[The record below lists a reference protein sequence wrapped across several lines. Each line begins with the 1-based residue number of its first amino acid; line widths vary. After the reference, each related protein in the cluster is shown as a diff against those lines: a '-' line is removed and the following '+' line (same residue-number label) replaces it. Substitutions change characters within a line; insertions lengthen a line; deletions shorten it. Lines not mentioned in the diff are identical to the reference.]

1 MYSCANIG
9 NPSGGPIDKTPP
21 IFMRSNPTP
30 NAVNVKDRKI
40 EIFFDEIVTLKDPS
54 TKIIVSPAQ
63 TEMPRM
69 SALGRKVTVELV
81 DSLLPNTTYT
91 IDFSN
96 SIQDNNEG
104 NAIDNFAFAFST
116 GSVIDSM
123 RVSGYVLDS
132 RTLEPMQSVVV
143 GLQSNLADS
152 AFHKEKLQRVAL
164 TNDRGQFTIR
174 NVSPGSYH
182 IFALK
187 DLDRDYKFGNPTEDI
202 AFLDSII
209 VPSIGSREAADT
221 VYNDLNEIDTIMR
234 ATRPAYFPNDILLS
248 MFNEDR
254 KSQYLA
260 NNLRVDSTRISLTFA
275 AASDTLPSL
284 SIVGRNDVPDQ
295 WYTLERSQTNDTLTY
310 WIRPP
315 HLVSADTLMVAT
327 TYLRTDTASNLSW
340 GTDTLK
346 FTFQRQKA
354 KKKKKNEETDSLE
367 QIRFMELHPLANDTQ
382 EVYAPLLLQT
392 GTPIERYSREAFH
405 LQRKLQNDTIFYP
418 AEIKS
423 IALRDST
430 LNRRDLMLKVDW
442 EPGAAYTLAVD
453 SLAMTDIYG
462 LQTKPLKVDFN
473 VRKMEEYGNIVFNI
487 PAVRDS
493 AIVELLDGTEKI
505 VLRAPVK
512 SHRAELLNLLPG
524 KYYARLFI
532 DRNGNGKYDTGNYD
546 MHLQP
551 EETVYYPGAINLKKN
566 WDVEQTW
573 DIYATPIDKQKPEAI
588 KKNKPE
594 RKKWE
599 KVNTEKTETDE
610 DEENGFSD
618 FSNPNDPNLRN
629 SNNFGNY
636 RKYDSKIYFHFF
648 AQKFAHST
656 KAHYL
661 CTRKSQ
667 QRLCPDGGIGRRA
680 GLKHQWS
687 KIHPGSIPGLGTQK
701 RL

>member
-1 MYSCANIG
+1 MNNSKSLYYIFIIIAAAVMYSCANIG

-174 NVSPGSYH
+174 NVSPGIYH

-367 QIRFMELHPLANDTQ
+367 QIRFMELHPLANGTQ

-512 SHRAELLNLLPG
+512 NHRAELLNLLPG

-636 RKYDSKIYFHFF
+636 RK
-648 AQKFAHST
+648 
-656 KAHYL
+656 
-661 CTRKSQ
+661 
-667 QRLCPDGGIGRRA
+667 
-680 GLKHQWS
+680 
-687 KIHPGSIPGLGTQK
+687 
-701 RL
+701 

>member
-1 MYSCANIG
+1 MNNSKSLYYIFIIIAAAVMYSCANIG

-63 TEMPRM
+63 TEMTRM

-284 SIVGRNDVPDQ
+284 SIVGRNDVSDQ

-367 QIRFMELHPLANDTQ
+367 QIRFMELHPLANGTQ

-405 LQRKLQNDTIFYP
+405 LQRKLQNDTTFYP

-430 LNRRDLMLKVDW
+430 LSRRDLMLKVDW

-487 PAVRDS
+487 TAVRDS

-512 SHRAELLNLLPG
+512 NHRAELLNLLPG

-636 RKYDSKIYFHFF
+636 R
-648 AQKFAHST
+648 
-656 KAHYL
+656 
-661 CTRKSQ
+661 R
-667 QRLCPDGGIGRRA
+667 
-680 GLKHQWS
+680 
-687 KIHPGSIPGLGTQK
+687 
-701 RL
+701 

>member
-1 MYSCANIG
+1 MNNSKSLYYIFIIIAAAVMYSCANIG

-367 QIRFMELHPLANDTQ
+367 QIRFMELHPLANGTQ
-382 EVYAPLLLQT
+382 DVYAPLLLQT

-573 DIYATPIDKQKPEAI
+573 DIYATPIDKQKSEAI

-629 SNNFGNY
+629 SNNFGN
-636 RKYDSKIYFHFF
+636 
-648 AQKFAHST
+648 
-656 KAHYL
+656 
-661 CTRKSQ
+661 
-667 QRLCPDGGIGRRA
+667 
-680 GLKHQWS
+680 
-687 KIHPGSIPGLGTQK
+687 
-701 RL
+701 

>member
-1 MYSCANIG
+1 MNNSKSLYYIFIIIAAAVMYSCANIG

-367 QIRFMELHPLANDTQ
+367 QIRFMELHPLANGTQ

-442 EPGAAYTLAVD
+442 EPGAAYKLAVD

-618 FSNPNDPNLRN
+618 FSNSNDPNLRN

-636 RKYDSKIYFHFF
+636 SR
-648 AQKFAHST
+648 
-656 KAHYL
+656 
-661 CTRKSQ
+661 
-667 QRLCPDGGIGRRA
+667 
-680 GLKHQWS
+680 
-687 KIHPGSIPGLGTQK
+687 
-701 RL
+701 

>member
-187 DLDRDYKFGNPTEDI
+187 DLDRDYKFGNQTEDI

-367 QIRFMELHPLANDTQ
+367 QIRFMELHPLANGTQ

-405 LQRKLQNDTIFYP
+405 LQRKLQNDTTFYP

-430 LNRRDLMLKVDW
+430 LSRRDLMLKVDW
-442 EPGAAYTLAVD
+442 EPGAAYKLAVD

-493 AIVELLDGTEKI
+493 AIVELLDGTDKV
-505 VLRAPVK
+505 VLHTPVK
-512 SHRAELLNLLPG
+512 NHRAELLNLQPG

-573 DIYATPIDKQKPEAI
+573 DIYATPIDKQKSEAI

-629 SNNFGNY
+629 SNNFG
-636 RKYDSKIYFHFF
+636 DH
-648 AQKFAHST
+648 
-656 KAHYL
+656 
-661 CTRKSQ
+661 
-667 QRLCPDGGIGRRA
+667 RR
-680 GLKHQWS
+680 
-687 KIHPGSIPGLGTQK
+687 
-701 RL
+701 

>member
-315 HLVSADTLMVAT
+315 HLVSADTLIVAT

-367 QIRFMELHPLANDTQ
+367 QIRFMELHPLANGTQ

-430 LNRRDLMLKVDW
+430 LSRRDLMLKVDW

-487 PAVRDS
+487 TAVRDS

-512 SHRAELLNLLPG
+512 NHRAELLNLLPG

-636 RKYDSKIYFHFF
+636 SR
-648 AQKFAHST
+648 
-656 KAHYL
+656 
-661 CTRKSQ
+661 
-667 QRLCPDGGIGRRA
+667 
-680 GLKHQWS
+680 
-687 KIHPGSIPGLGTQK
+687 
-701 RL
+701 

>member
-1 MYSCANIG
+1 MNNSKSLYYIFIIIAAAVMYSCANIG

-248 MFNEDR
+248 MFNEGR

-315 HLVSADTLMVAT
+315 HLVSADTLIVAT

-367 QIRFMELHPLANDTQ
+367 QIRFMELHPLANGTQ

-405 LQRKLQNDTIFYP
+405 LQRKLQNDTTFYP

-430 LNRRDLMLKVDW
+430 LSRRDLMLKVDW

-487 PAVRDS
+487 TAVRDS

-512 SHRAELLNLLPG
+512 NHRAELLNLLPG

-636 RKYDSKIYFHFF
+636 SR
-648 AQKFAHST
+648 
-656 KAHYL
+656 
-661 CTRKSQ
+661 
-667 QRLCPDGGIGRRA
+667 
-680 GLKHQWS
+680 
-687 KIHPGSIPGLGTQK
+687 
-701 RL
+701 

>member
-1 MYSCANIG
+1 MNNSKSLYYIFIIIAAAVMYSCANIG

-310 WIRPP
+310 WIRPT

-367 QIRFMELHPLANDTQ
+367 QIRFMELHPLVNGTQ

-512 SHRAELLNLLPG
+512 NHRAELLNLLPG

-629 SNNFGNY
+629 SNNFG
-636 RKYDSKIYFHFF
+636 D
-648 AQKFAHST
+648 
-656 KAHYL
+656 YL
-661 CTRKSQ
+661 R
-667 QRLCPDGGIGRRA
+667 
-680 GLKHQWS
+680 
-687 KIHPGSIPGLGTQK
+687 
-701 RL
+701 

>member
-1 MYSCANIG
+1 MNNSKSLYYIFIIIAAAVMYSCANIG

-367 QIRFMELHPLANDTQ
+367 QIRFMELHPLANGTQ

-405 LQRKLQNDTIFYP
+405 LQRKLQNDTTFYP

-551 EETVYYPGAINLKKN
+551 EETVYYPGVINLKKN

-636 RKYDSKIYFHFF
+636 R
-648 AQKFAHST
+648 
-656 KAHYL
+656 
-661 CTRKSQ
+661 R
-667 QRLCPDGGIGRRA
+667 
-680 GLKHQWS
+680 
-687 KIHPGSIPGLGTQK
+687 
-701 RL
+701 

>member
-1 MYSCANIG
+1 MLFSRLALSLQAETENQMNNSKSLYYIFIIIAAAVMYSCANIG

-367 QIRFMELHPLANDTQ
+367 QIRFMELHPLANGTQ

-418 AEIKS
+418 ADIKS

-430 LNRRDLMLKVDW
+430 LSRRDLMLKVDW

-453 SLAMTDIYG
+453 SLAITDIYG

-512 SHRAELLNLLPG
+512 NHRAELLNLLPG

-636 RKYDSKIYFHFF
+636 RK
-648 AQKFAHST
+648 
-656 KAHYL
+656 
-661 CTRKSQ
+661 
-667 QRLCPDGGIGRRA
+667 
-680 GLKHQWS
+680 
-687 KIHPGSIPGLGTQK
+687 
-701 RL
+701 

>member
-1 MYSCANIG
+1 MNNSKSLYYIFIIIAAAVMYSCANIG

-367 QIRFMELHPLANDTQ
+367 QIRFMELHPLANGTQ

-405 LQRKLQNDTIFYP
+405 LQRKLQNDTTFYP

-430 LNRRDLMLKVDW
+430 LSRRDLMLKVDW
-442 EPGAAYTLAVD
+442 EPGAAYKLAVD

-487 PAVRDS
+487 TAVRDS

-512 SHRAELLNLLPG
+512 NHRAELLNLLPG

-636 RKYDSKIYFHFF
+636 R
-648 AQKFAHST
+648 
-656 KAHYL
+656 
-661 CTRKSQ
+661 R
-667 QRLCPDGGIGRRA
+667 
-680 GLKHQWS
+680 
-687 KIHPGSIPGLGTQK
+687 
-701 RL
+701 

>member
-1 MYSCANIG
+1 MNNSKSLYYIFIIIAAAVMYSCANIG

-69 SALGRKVTVELV
+69 SALGRKVTVEPV

-315 HLVSADTLMVAT
+315 HLVSADTLIVAT

-367 QIRFMELHPLANDTQ
+367 QIRFMELHPLANGTQ

-405 LQRKLQNDTIFYP
+405 LQRKLQNDTTFYP

-430 LNRRDLMLKVDW
+430 LSRRDLMLNVDW

-453 SLAMTDIYG
+453 SLAITDIYG

-610 DEENGFSD
+610 DEEIGFSD

-636 RKYDSKIYFHFF
+636 R
-648 AQKFAHST
+648 
-656 KAHYL
+656 
-661 CTRKSQ
+661 R
-667 QRLCPDGGIGRRA
+667 
-680 GLKHQWS
+680 
-687 KIHPGSIPGLGTQK
+687 
-701 RL
+701 

>member
-1 MYSCANIG
+1 MNNSKSLYYIFIIIAAAVMYSCANIG

-30 NAVNVKDRKI
+30 NAANVKDRKI
-40 EIFFDEIVTLKDPS
+40 EIFFDEIVSLKDPS

-367 QIRFMELHPLANDTQ
+367 QIRFMELHPLANGTQ

-405 LQRKLQNDTIFYP
+405 LQRKLQNDTTFYP

-430 LNRRDLMLKVDW
+430 LSRRDLMLKVDW

-493 AIVELLDGTEKI
+493 AIVELLDGTDKV
-505 VLRAPVK
+505 VLHTQVK
-512 SHRAELLNLLPG
+512 KHRAELLNLQPG

-546 MHLQP
+546 LHLQP
-551 EETVYYPGAINLKKN
+551 EETVYFPGAINLKKN

-629 SNNFGNY
+629 SNNFDNY
-636 RKYDSKIYFHFF
+636 R
-648 AQKFAHST
+648 
-656 KAHYL
+656 
-661 CTRKSQ
+661 R
-667 QRLCPDGGIGRRA
+667 
-680 GLKHQWS
+680 
-687 KIHPGSIPGLGTQK
+687 
-701 RL
+701 

>member
-1 MYSCANIG
+1 MNNSKSLYYIFIIIAAAVMYSCANIG

-367 QIRFMELHPLANDTQ
+367 QIRFMELHPLANGTQ

-405 LQRKLQNDTIFYP
+405 LQRKLQNDTTFYP

-430 LNRRDLMLKVDW
+430 LSRRDLMLKVDW

-487 PAVRDS
+487 PEVRDS

-636 RKYDSKIYFHFF
+636 R
-648 AQKFAHST
+648 
-656 KAHYL
+656 
-661 CTRKSQ
+661 R
-667 QRLCPDGGIGRRA
+667 
-680 GLKHQWS
+680 
-687 KIHPGSIPGLGTQK
+687 
-701 RL
+701 

>member
-1 MYSCANIG
+1 MNNSKSLYYIFIIIAAAVMYSCSNIG

-367 QIRFMELHPLANDTQ
+367 QIRFMELHPLANGTQ

-405 LQRKLQNDTIFYP
+405 LQRKLQNDTTFYP

-636 RKYDSKIYFHFF
+636 SR
-648 AQKFAHST
+648 
-656 KAHYL
+656 
-661 CTRKSQ
+661 
-667 QRLCPDGGIGRRA
+667 
-680 GLKHQWS
+680 
-687 KIHPGSIPGLGTQK
+687 
-701 RL
+701 

>member
-1 MYSCANIG
+1 MNNSKSLYYIFIIIAAAVMYSCANIG

-81 DSLLPNTTYT
+81 DSLLSNTTYT

-327 TYLRTDTASNLSW
+327 TYLRTDTTSNLSW

-367 QIRFMELHPLANDTQ
+367 QIRFMELHPLANGTQ

-405 LQRKLQNDTIFYP
+405 LQRKLQNDTTFYP

-430 LNRRDLMLKVDW
+430 LSRRDLMLKVDW
-442 EPGAAYTLAVD
+442 EPGAAYKLAID

-636 RKYDSKIYFHFF
+636 R
-648 AQKFAHST
+648 
-656 KAHYL
+656 
-661 CTRKSQ
+661 R
-667 QRLCPDGGIGRRA
+667 
-680 GLKHQWS
+680 
-687 KIHPGSIPGLGTQK
+687 
-701 RL
+701 

>member
-152 AFHKEKLQRVAL
+152 AFHREKLQRVAL

-295 WYTLERSQTNDTLTY
+295 WHTLERSQTNDTLTY
-310 WIRPP
+310 WIRPT

-367 QIRFMELHPLANDTQ
+367 QIRFMELHPLANGTQ

-405 LQRKLQNDTIFYP
+405 LQRKLQNDTTFYP

-430 LNRRDLMLKVDW
+430 LSRRDLMLKVDW

-493 AIVELLDGTEKI
+493 AIVELLDGTDKV
-505 VLRAPVK
+505 VLHTPVK

-636 RKYDSKIYFHFF
+636 R
-648 AQKFAHST
+648 
-656 KAHYL
+656 
-661 CTRKSQ
+661 R
-667 QRLCPDGGIGRRA
+667 
-680 GLKHQWS
+680 
-687 KIHPGSIPGLGTQK
+687 
-701 RL
+701 

>member
-1 MYSCANIG
+1 MNNSKSLYYIFIIIAAAVMYSCANIG

-367 QIRFMELHPLANDTQ
+367 QIRFMELHPLANGTQ

-405 LQRKLQNDTIFYP
+405 LQRKLQNDTTFYP

-629 SNNFGNY
+629 SNNFGDY
-636 RKYDSKIYFHFF
+636 R
-648 AQKFAHST
+648 
-656 KAHYL
+656 
-661 CTRKSQ
+661 R
-667 QRLCPDGGIGRRA
+667 
-680 GLKHQWS
+680 
-687 KIHPGSIPGLGTQK
+687 
-701 RL
+701 

>member
-123 RVSGYVLDS
+123 RVSGYVIDS

-209 VPSIGSREAADT
+209 VPSIGTREAADT

-284 SIVGRNDVPDQ
+284 NIVGRNDVPDQ

-367 QIRFMELHPLANDTQ
+367 QIRFMELHPLANGTQ

-430 LNRRDLMLKVDW
+430 LNRRDLVLKVDW

-487 PAVRDS
+487 TAVRDS

-512 SHRAELLNLLPG
+512 NHRAELLNLLPG

-618 FSNPNDPNLRN
+618 FSNPNDPNQRN

-636 RKYDSKIYFHFF
+636 R
-648 AQKFAHST
+648 
-656 KAHYL
+656 
-661 CTRKSQ
+661 R
-667 QRLCPDGGIGRRA
+667 
-680 GLKHQWS
+680 
-687 KIHPGSIPGLGTQK
+687 
-701 RL
+701 

>member
-1 MYSCANIG
+1 MNNSKSLYYIFIIIAAAVMYSCANIG

-284 SIVGRNDVPDQ
+284 NIVGRNDVPDQ

-367 QIRFMELHPLANDTQ
+367 QIRFMELHPLANGTQ

-405 LQRKLQNDTIFYP
+405 LQRKLQNDTTFYP
-418 AEIKS
+418 TEIKS

-430 LNRRDLMLKVDW
+430 LSRRDLMLKVDW

-487 PAVRDS
+487 PEVRDS
-493 AIVELLDGTEKI
+493 AIVELLDGTDKV
-505 VLRAPVK
+505 VLHTPVK
-512 SHRAELLNLLPG
+512 NHRAELLNLLPG

-599 KVNTEKTETDE
+599 KVDTEKTETDE

-618 FSNPNDPNLRN
+618 SSNPNDPNLRN

-636 RKYDSKIYFHFF
+636 R
-648 AQKFAHST
+648 
-656 KAHYL
+656 
-661 CTRKSQ
+661 R
-667 QRLCPDGGIGRRA
+667 
-680 GLKHQWS
+680 
-687 KIHPGSIPGLGTQK
+687 
-701 RL
+701 

>member
-1 MYSCANIG
+1 MNNSKSLYYIFIIIAAAVMYSCANIG

-354 KKKKKNEETDSLE
+354 KKKKKNEETDYLE
-367 QIRFMELHPLANDTQ
+367 QIRFMELHPLANGTQ

-405 LQRKLQNDTIFYP
+405 LQRKLQNDTTFYP

-512 SHRAELLNLLPG
+512 NHRAELLNLLPG

-599 KVNTEKTETDE
+599 KVDTEKTETDE

-629 SNNFGNY
+629 SNNFG
-636 RKYDSKIYFHFF
+636 D
-648 AQKFAHST
+648 
-656 KAHYL
+656 YL
-661 CTRKSQ
+661 R
-667 QRLCPDGGIGRRA
+667 
-680 GLKHQWS
+680 
-687 KIHPGSIPGLGTQK
+687 
-701 RL
+701 

>member
-367 QIRFMELHPLANDTQ
+367 QIRFMELHPLANGTQ

-405 LQRKLQNDTIFYP
+405 LQRKLQNDTTFYP

-423 IALRDST
+423 IVLRDST
-430 LNRRDLMLKVDW
+430 LSRRDLMLKVDW

-599 KVNTEKTETDE
+599 KVSTEKTETDE

-629 SNNFGNY
+629 SNNFDNY
-636 RKYDSKIYFHFF
+636 R
-648 AQKFAHST
+648 
-656 KAHYL
+656 
-661 CTRKSQ
+661 R
-667 QRLCPDGGIGRRA
+667 
-680 GLKHQWS
+680 
-687 KIHPGSIPGLGTQK
+687 
-701 RL
+701 

>member
-1 MYSCANIG
+1 MNNSKSLYYIFIIIAAAVMYSCANIG

-367 QIRFMELHPLANDTQ
+367 QIRFMELHPLANSTQ

-512 SHRAELLNLLPG
+512 NHRAELLNLLPG

-636 RKYDSKIYFHFF
+636 RK
-648 AQKFAHST
+648 
-656 KAHYL
+656 
-661 CTRKSQ
+661 
-667 QRLCPDGGIGRRA
+667 
-680 GLKHQWS
+680 
-687 KIHPGSIPGLGTQK
+687 
-701 RL
+701 

>member
-1 MYSCANIG
+1 MLFSRLALSLQAETENQMNNSKSLYYIFIIIAAAVMYSCANIG

-123 RVSGYVLDS
+123 RVSGYVIDS

-209 VPSIGSREAADT
+209 VPSIGTREAADT

-367 QIRFMELHPLANDTQ
+367 QIRFMELHPLANGTQ

-430 LNRRDLMLKVDW
+430 LNRRDLVLKVDW

-487 PAVRDS
+487 TTVRDS

-512 SHRAELLNLLPG
+512 NHRAELLNLLPG

-618 FSNPNDPNLRN
+618 FSNPNDPNQRN

-636 RKYDSKIYFHFF
+636 R
-648 AQKFAHST
+648 
-656 KAHYL
+656 
-661 CTRKSQ
+661 R
-667 QRLCPDGGIGRRA
+667 
-680 GLKHQWS
+680 
-687 KIHPGSIPGLGTQK
+687 
-701 RL
+701 

>member
-1 MYSCANIG
+1 MNNSKSLYYIFIIIAAAVMYSCANIG

-143 GLQSNLADS
+143 GLQSNLVDS

-327 TYLRTDTASNLSW
+327 TYLRTDTTSNLSW

-367 QIRFMELHPLANDTQ
+367 QIRFMELHPLANGTQ

-405 LQRKLQNDTIFYP
+405 LQRKLQNDTTFYP

-618 FSNPNDPNLRN
+618 FSNPNDPNQRN

-636 RKYDSKIYFHFF
+636 R
-648 AQKFAHST
+648 
-656 KAHYL
+656 
-661 CTRKSQ
+661 R
-667 QRLCPDGGIGRRA
+667 
-680 GLKHQWS
+680 
-687 KIHPGSIPGLGTQK
+687 
-701 RL
+701 

>member
-1 MYSCANIG
+1 MNNSKSLYYIFIIIAAAVMYSCANIG

-327 TYLRTDTASNLSW
+327 TYLRTDTTSNLSW

-367 QIRFMELHPLANDTQ
+367 QIRFMELHPLANGTQ

-405 LQRKLQNDTIFYP
+405 LQRKLQNDTTFYP

-430 LNRRDLMLKVDW
+430 LSRRDLMLKVDW

-493 AIVELLDGTEKI
+493 AIVELLDGTDKV
-505 VLRAPVK
+505 VLHTPVK

-573 DIYATPIDKQKPEAI
+573 DIYATPIDKQKSEAI

-618 FSNPNDPNLRN
+618 LSNPDDPNQRN

-636 RKYDSKIYFHFF
+636 R
-648 AQKFAHST
+648 
-656 KAHYL
+656 
-661 CTRKSQ
+661 R
-667 QRLCPDGGIGRRA
+667 
-680 GLKHQWS
+680 
-687 KIHPGSIPGLGTQK
+687 
-701 RL
+701 

>member
-1 MYSCANIG
+1 MYSCANTG

-221 VYNDLNEIDTIMR
+221 VYNDLNDIDTIMR

-367 QIRFMELHPLANDTQ
+367 QIRFMELHPLANGTQ

-573 DIYATPIDKQKPEAI
+573 DIYATPIDKQKSEAI

-610 DEENGFSD
+610 DEENGFND
-618 FSNPNDPNLRN
+618 FSNPDDPNLRN
-629 SNNFGNY
+629 SNNFGDY
-636 RKYDSKIYFHFF
+636 R
-648 AQKFAHST
+648 
-656 KAHYL
+656 
-661 CTRKSQ
+661 R
-667 QRLCPDGGIGRRA
+667 
-680 GLKHQWS
+680 
-687 KIHPGSIPGLGTQK
+687 
-701 RL
+701 

>member
-1 MYSCANIG
+1 MNNSKSLYYIFIIIAAAVMYSCANIG

-143 GLQSNLADS
+143 GLQSNLANS

-315 HLVSADTLMVAT
+315 HLVSADTLIVAT

-367 QIRFMELHPLANDTQ
+367 QIRFMELHPLANGTQ

-405 LQRKLQNDTIFYP
+405 LQRKLQNDTTFYP

-430 LNRRDLMLKVDW
+430 LSRRDLMLKVDW

-573 DIYATPIDKQKPEAI
+573 DIYATPIDKQKSEAI

-636 RKYDSKIYFHFF
+636 SR
-648 AQKFAHST
+648 
-656 KAHYL
+656 
-661 CTRKSQ
+661 
-667 QRLCPDGGIGRRA
+667 
-680 GLKHQWS
+680 
-687 KIHPGSIPGLGTQK
+687 
-701 RL
+701 

>member
-1 MYSCANIG
+1 MNNSKSLYYIFIIIAAAVMYSCANIG

-367 QIRFMELHPLANDTQ
+367 QIRFMELHPLANGTQ

-405 LQRKLQNDTIFYP
+405 LQRKLQNDTTFYP

-430 LNRRDLMLKVDW
+430 LSRRDLVLKVDW

-487 PAVRDS
+487 TAVRDS

-512 SHRAELLNLLPG
+512 NHRAELLNLLPG

-636 RKYDSKIYFHFF
+636 SR
-648 AQKFAHST
+648 
-656 KAHYL
+656 
-661 CTRKSQ
+661 
-667 QRLCPDGGIGRRA
+667 
-680 GLKHQWS
+680 
-687 KIHPGSIPGLGTQK
+687 
-701 RL
+701 

>member
-1 MYSCANIG
+1 MLFSRLALSLQAETENQMNNSKSLYYIFIIIAAAVMYSCANIG

-367 QIRFMELHPLANDTQ
+367 QIRFMELHPLANGTQ

-512 SHRAELLNLLPG
+512 NHRAELLNLLPR

-636 RKYDSKIYFHFF
+636 RK
-648 AQKFAHST
+648 
-656 KAHYL
+656 
-661 CTRKSQ
+661 
-667 QRLCPDGGIGRRA
+667 
-680 GLKHQWS
+680 
-687 KIHPGSIPGLGTQK
+687 
-701 RL
+701 

>member
-1 MYSCANIG
+1 MNNSKSLYYIFIIIAAAVMYSCANIG

-40 EIFFDEIVTLKDPS
+40 EIFFDEIVSLKDPS

-367 QIRFMELHPLANDTQ
+367 QIRFMELHPLANGTQ

-405 LQRKLQNDTIFYP
+405 LQRKLQNDTTFYP

-430 LNRRDLMLKVDW
+430 LSRRDLMLKVDW

-573 DIYATPIDKQKPEAI
+573 DIYATPIDKQKSEAI

-636 RKYDSKIYFHFF
+636 SR
-648 AQKFAHST
+648 
-656 KAHYL
+656 
-661 CTRKSQ
+661 
-667 QRLCPDGGIGRRA
+667 
-680 GLKHQWS
+680 
-687 KIHPGSIPGLGTQK
+687 
-701 RL
+701 

>member
-1 MYSCANIG
+1 MNNSKSLYYIFIIIAAAVMYSCANIG

-209 VPSIGSREAADT
+209 VPSIGTREAADT

-367 QIRFMELHPLANDTQ
+367 QIQFMELHPLANGTQ

-430 LNRRDLMLKVDW
+430 LNRRDLVLKVDW

-487 PAVRDS
+487 TAVRDS

-512 SHRAELLNLLPG
+512 NHRAELLNLLPG

-588 KKNKPE
+588 KKNKLE

-636 RKYDSKIYFHFF
+636 SR
-648 AQKFAHST
+648 
-656 KAHYL
+656 
-661 CTRKSQ
+661 
-667 QRLCPDGGIGRRA
+667 
-680 GLKHQWS
+680 
-687 KIHPGSIPGLGTQK
+687 
-701 RL
+701 

>member
-1 MYSCANIG
+1 MNNSKSLYYIFIIIAAAVMYSCANSG

-143 GLQSNLADS
+143 GLQSNLAGS

-367 QIRFMELHPLANDTQ
+367 QIRFMELHPLANGTQ

-405 LQRKLQNDTIFYP
+405 LQRKLQNDTTFYP

-430 LNRRDLMLKVDW
+430 LSRRDLMLKVDW

-636 RKYDSKIYFHFF
+636 R
-648 AQKFAHST
+648 
-656 KAHYL
+656 
-661 CTRKSQ
+661 R
-667 QRLCPDGGIGRRA
+667 
-680 GLKHQWS
+680 
-687 KIHPGSIPGLGTQK
+687 
-701 RL
+701 

>member
-1 MYSCANIG
+1 MNNSKSLYYIFIIIAAAVMYSCANIG

-354 KKKKKNEETDSLE
+354 KKKKKNEGTDSLE
-367 QIRFMELHPLANDTQ
+367 QIRFMELHPLVNGTQ

-430 LNRRDLMLKVDW
+430 LSRRDLMLKVDW

-512 SHRAELLNLLPG
+512 NHRAELLNLLPG

-573 DIYATPIDKQKPEAI
+573 DIYATPIDKQKSEAI

-629 SNNFGNY
+629 SNNFGN
-636 RKYDSKIYFHFF
+636 
-648 AQKFAHST
+648 
-656 KAHYL
+656 
-661 CTRKSQ
+661 
-667 QRLCPDGGIGRRA
+667 
-680 GLKHQWS
+680 
-687 KIHPGSIPGLGTQK
+687 
-701 RL
+701 

>member
-1 MYSCANIG
+1 MLFSRLALSLQAETENQMNNSKSLYYIFIIIAAAVMYSCANIG

-367 QIRFMELHPLANDTQ
+367 QIRFMELHPLANGTQ

-430 LNRRDLMLKVDW
+430 LSRRDLMLKVDW

-453 SLAMTDIYG
+453 SLAITDIYG

-512 SHRAELLNLLPG
+512 NHRAELLNLLPG

-636 RKYDSKIYFHFF
+636 RK
-648 AQKFAHST
+648 
-656 KAHYL
+656 
-661 CTRKSQ
+661 
-667 QRLCPDGGIGRRA
+667 
-680 GLKHQWS
+680 
-687 KIHPGSIPGLGTQK
+687 
-701 RL
+701 

>member
-1 MYSCANIG
+1 MNNSKSLYYIFIIIAAAVMYSCANIG

-30 NAVNVKDRKI
+30 NAVNVRDRKI

-116 GSVIDSM
+116 GSAIDSM

-284 SIVGRNDVPDQ
+284 SIVGHNDVPDQ

-367 QIRFMELHPLANDTQ
+367 QIRFMELHPLANGTQ

-405 LQRKLQNDTIFYP
+405 LQRKLQNDTTFYP

-430 LNRRDLMLKVDW
+430 LSRRDLMLKVDW

-493 AIVELLDGTEKI
+493 AIVELLDGTDKV
-505 VLRAPVK
+505 VLHTPVK
-512 SHRAELLNLLPG
+512 NHRAELLNLLPG

-618 FSNPNDPNLRN
+618 FPNPNDPNLRN

-636 RKYDSKIYFHFF
+636 R
-648 AQKFAHST
+648 
-656 KAHYL
+656 
-661 CTRKSQ
+661 R
-667 QRLCPDGGIGRRA
+667 
-680 GLKHQWS
+680 
-687 KIHPGSIPGLGTQK
+687 
-701 RL
+701 

>member
-1 MYSCANIG
+1 MNNSKSLYYIFIIIAAAVMYSCANIG

-367 QIRFMELHPLANDTQ
+367 QIRFMELHPLANGTQ

-405 LQRKLQNDTIFYP
+405 LQRKLQNDTTFYP

-430 LNRRDLMLKVDW
+430 LSRRDLMLKVDW
-442 EPGAAYTLAVD
+442 EPGAAYKLAVD

-487 PAVRDS
+487 TAVRDS

-512 SHRAELLNLLPG
+512 NHRAELLNLLPG

-573 DIYATPIDKQKPEAI
+573 DIYATPIDKQKSEAI

-636 RKYDSKIYFHFF
+636 SR
-648 AQKFAHST
+648 
-656 KAHYL
+656 
-661 CTRKSQ
+661 
-667 QRLCPDGGIGRRA
+667 
-680 GLKHQWS
+680 
-687 KIHPGSIPGLGTQK
+687 
-701 RL
+701 

>member
-1 MYSCANIG
+1 MNNSKSLYYIFIIIAAAVMYSCANIG

-367 QIRFMELHPLANDTQ
+367 QIRFMELHPLANGTQ

-430 LNRRDLMLKVDW
+430 LSRRDLMLKVDW

-487 PAVRDS
+487 TAVRDS

-512 SHRAELLNLLPG
+512 NHRAELLNLLPG

-636 RKYDSKIYFHFF
+636 SR
-648 AQKFAHST
+648 
-656 KAHYL
+656 
-661 CTRKSQ
+661 
-667 QRLCPDGGIGRRA
+667 
-680 GLKHQWS
+680 
-687 KIHPGSIPGLGTQK
+687 
-701 RL
+701 

>member
-327 TYLRTDTASNLSW
+327 TYLRTDTTSNLSW

-367 QIRFMELHPLANDTQ
+367 QIRFMELHPLANGTQ

-405 LQRKLQNDTIFYP
+405 LQRKLQNDTTFYP

-430 LNRRDLMLKVDW
+430 LSRRDLMLKVDW

-573 DIYATPIDKQKPEAI
+573 DIYATPIDKQKSEAI

-629 SNNFGNY
+629 SNNFGN
-636 RKYDSKIYFHFF
+636 
-648 AQKFAHST
+648 
-656 KAHYL
+656 
-661 CTRKSQ
+661 
-667 QRLCPDGGIGRRA
+667 
-680 GLKHQWS
+680 
-687 KIHPGSIPGLGTQK
+687 
-701 RL
+701 

>member
-1 MYSCANIG
+1 MNNSKSLYYIFIIIAAAVMYSCANIG

-221 VYNDLNEIDTIMR
+221 VYNDLNEIDTILR

-367 QIRFMELHPLANDTQ
+367 QIRFMELHPLANGTQ

-405 LQRKLQNDTIFYP
+405 LQRKLQNDTTFYP

-430 LNRRDLMLKVDW
+430 LSRRDLMLKVDW

-636 RKYDSKIYFHFF
+636 SR
-648 AQKFAHST
+648 
-656 KAHYL
+656 
-661 CTRKSQ
+661 
-667 QRLCPDGGIGRRA
+667 
-680 GLKHQWS
+680 
-687 KIHPGSIPGLGTQK
+687 
-701 RL
+701 